1 MCTIYEPVFLKKA
14 DSFLRKL
21 FCQSKIVKSPKNYLL
36 ARGNTQR
43 KDNND
48 NNKSLQDEK
57 SFSMVFDNNI
67 NSKQNFSPQKKN
79 DSDSSEEDN
88 FEEGSNQIEMRS
100 EVDIVDGQKFENLV
114 TDYANFDQQFS
125 HMSIKQKTSYFVS
138 LKYLIILFRLSILY
152 S

>member
-1 MCTIYEPVFLKKA
+1 
-14 DSFLRKL
+14 
-21 FCQSKIVKSPKNYLL
+21 
-36 ARGNTQR
+36 
-43 KDNND
+43 
-48 NNKSLQDEK
+48 
-57 SFSMVFDNNI
+57 MVFDNNI